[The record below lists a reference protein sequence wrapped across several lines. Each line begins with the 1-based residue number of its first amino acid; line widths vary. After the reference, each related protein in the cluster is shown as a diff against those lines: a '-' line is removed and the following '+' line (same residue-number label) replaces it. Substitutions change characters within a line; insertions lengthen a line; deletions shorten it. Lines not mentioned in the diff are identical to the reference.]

1 MRNTN
6 RQGGTLTPR
15 TMNTLSSLTA
25 ENVREG
31 EDEDWENDMR
41 SWNSDEVSQRSIFYN
56 VQ

>member
-41 SWNSDEVSQRSIFYN
+41 SWNSDEVSIGL
-56 VQ
+56 